1 MKIREL
7 WQKLAKEAGV
17 KEKYPS
23 HEKIAKAWR
32 AIALESQQRYESLL
46 VLLPQNSFSFCDT
59 KPELIADAVERNT
72 FNKLT
77 TQDDVKMMINETED
91 LQDLKNKLIEY
102 FELSEDNQ

>member
-1 MKIREL
+1 MTIKEL
-7 WQKLAKEAGV
+7 WKKLAKDAGI

-23 HEKIAKAWR
+23 NEKIAKAWR
-32 AIALESQQRYESLL
+32 IIALESQQRYESLL
-46 VLLPQNSFSFCDT
+46 VLLPQNSFSFSDT

-72 FNKLT
+72 FNKLI

-91 LQDLKNKLIEY
+91 FEDLKNKLIKY